1 MPGTTELGPVFQ
13 FSGAKIGYNPQDR
26 LIIETIGEGSQPA
39 LAVVTQSGDVFGA
52 FMGFDSSGDFVPET
66 LGPVFQYSGAKIGFN
81 PEDRFMV
88 TIGDNTLAVVTQSG
102 DVFGAVVEGQTI
114 GPVFQYAGPKIG
126 FNPGD
131 RFMVASGLLGVP
143 ID

>member
-1 MPGTTELGPVFQ
+1 
-13 FSGAKIGYNPQDR
+13 
-26 LIIETIGEGSQPA
+26 
-39 LAVVTQSGDVFGA
+39 
-52 FMGFDSSGDFVPET
+52 
-66 LGPVFQYSGAKIGFN
+66 
-81 PEDRFMV
+81 MV

-131 RFMVASGLLGVP
+131 RFMVASELLGVP